1 MTDQSESRLPNN
13 IIVEPDP
20 NYWRALGQFV
30 EAFSACEGVVFSVLT
45 FYAGVSIPV
54 AKALFASTR
63 IDAAINFINR
73 IAEARSMAPERRA
86 DLVRIFS
93 QLRQITEMR
102 NRIIHY
108 GSYATTDKGR
118 ITTTARIALTPERVQ
133 EHRAS
138 VDVLQAMTAD
148 IIRIWNALLW
158 DMLPN
163 RPSLSDPSLLEP
175 WQYKPEP

>member
-1 MTDQSESRLPNN
+1 MVQ
-13 IIVEPDP
+13 
-20 NYWRALGQFV
+20 
-30 EAFSACEGVVFSVLT
+30 
-45 FYAGVSIPV
+45 
-54 AKALFASTR
+54 
-63 IDAAINFINR
+63 
-73 IAEARSMAPERRA
+73 ERRA

-93 QLRQITEMR
+93 QLRLIIEMR

-118 ITTTARIALTPERVQ
+118 ITTTARIALTLEKVK
-133 EHRAS
+133 ETRAS
-138 VDVLQAMTAD
+138 IDVLQAMTAD

-163 RPSLSDPSLLEP
+163 RPSLSDPSLHEP